1 MIEIRLLV
9 SGNGPTHQSIVFL
22 PWRFRAILS
31 ITTHSTKTKQP
42 HTTRNSKYHRICA
55 SQTRIFVT
63 KSMTFCIQNLNFT
76 VILEFHSNS
85 EIINLLGLS
94 LILEFHSNS
103 EIINLLGLSHFLSP
117 LHSFWTYGYNTLKWQ
132 KCKQHRPVTKQSGLL
147 QQDLIVTQKMYTCCS
162 KDLNELSHQIV
173 HNIIIQLMSELWV
186 DTSSTNWLSG

>member
-76 VILEFHSNS
+76 V
-85 EIINLLGLS
+85 
-94 LILEFHSNS
+94 ILEFHSNS